1 MSGKF
6 VGNQNDDKIAATYST
21 VANPG
26 SKVGSYAIVPAAV
39 DTATNDLDNY
49 TVHLVKGKRRVT
61 MADLPIT
68 ADDQTKVYGA
78 GNPTLTGKVVGI
90 QNDDKIAATY
100 STVANP
106 GSKVGSYAIVPA
118 AVDTATND
126 LDNYTVHL
134 VNGTLR
140 VTKADL
146 TITADD
152 QTKVYEIGSASRR
165 DKVEVCEDD

>member
-6 VGNQNDDKIAATYST
+6 VGN
-21 VANPG
+21 
-26 SKVGSYAIVPAAV
+26 
-39 DTATNDLDNY
+39 
-49 TVHLVKGKRRVT
+49 
-61 MADLPIT
+61 
-68 ADDQTKVYGA
+68 
-78 GNPTLTGKVVGI
+78 

-152 QTKVYEIGSASRR
+152 QTKVYGDANPVLTG
-165 DKVEVCEDD
+165 KVEGIQNGDKITATYSTVATAGDRKSGV

>member
-6 VGNQNDDKIAATYST
+6 VGN
-21 VANPG
+21 
-26 SKVGSYAIVPAAV
+26 
-39 DTATNDLDNY
+39 
-49 TVHLVKGKRRVT
+49 
-61 MADLPIT
+61 
-68 ADDQTKVYGA
+68 
-78 GNPTLTGKVVGI
+78 

-152 QTKVYEIGSASRR
+152 QTKVYGAGNPTLTGKVVGIQNDDKIAATYSTVDRKSGEEGKSADVGARG
-165 DKVEVCEDD
+165 DTANN